1 MPNYLTTLP
10 AWQALKAHRRSID
23 RTPMRALFDKDTQR
37 FDRFSQETCGILFD
51 YSKNIITE
59 HTLGLLVQ
67 LATEV
72 KLADKISALFEGKKL
87 NFTEH
92 RAALHT
98 LLRDPKKS
106 GLSVDGQDARKAVHQ
121 VLKRMETF
129 VEAVHSGRWLG
140 HSGKPI
146 TDVVNIG
153 IGGSDLGPALVASA
167 LKPYAKPGMRMHY
180 AYTIDPR
187 AINSVLEEVDP
198 ETTLFVVVSKTFTTQ
213 ETLANAQAARTW
225 LVARLGSEQ
234 AVAKHFI
241 AISTNAAAV
250 KQFGIAPAN
259 MFGFWDWVGGR
270 YSLWSA
276 VGMSIA
282 LCVGMDRFRELLAGA
297 HAMDEHFRTTPF
309 SHNMP
314 VIMAVLAVWYTNFF
328 GAGTHAI
335 LPYDLRLSRLAAFI
349 QQLAMESNGK
359 SITAQ
364 GLPADY
370 ATCPV
375 YWGGL
380 GNCGQHAYFQ
390 LLHQGTHLIPADFIA
405 VAAPPDSNATMHD
418 LLLAN
423 CLAQMEA
430 LMRGKTA
437 DEAQAEMRAQGLS
450 PKEIKALLPHKLFPG
465 NRPSNMLL
473 LGRLDPHTLGALL
486 AAYEHKTFVEGM
498 LWEINPFDQ
507 WGVEYGKQLTKVVE
521 KDLAAA
527 VPSGR
532 HDCSTYGLINAYK
545 RLRDQAAAK

>member
-1 MPNYLTTLP
+1 MPYSLTTLP
-10 AWQALKAHRRSID
+10 AWQALKFHRRSIS
-23 RTPMRALFDKDTQR
+23 RTPMRALFDKDIQR

-51 YSKNIITE
+51 YSKNIITD
-59 HTLGLLVQ
+59 HTLDLLVQ
-67 LATEV
+67 LATQA
-72 KLADKISALFEGKKL
+72 KLADKITALFEGKKL

-98 LLRDPKKS
+98 ALRDPKQS
-106 GLSVDGQDARKAVHQ
+106 GLKVDGLDARRAAHQ
-121 VLKRMETF
+121 VLGQMDAF
-129 VEAVHSGRWLG
+129 VETVHSGRWLG
-140 HSGKPI
+140 HSGKRI

-153 IGGSDLGPALVASA
+153 IGGSDLGPALVVSA
-167 LKPYAKPGMRMHY
+167 LKPYAKPGIRVHY

-187 AINSVLEEVDP
+187 AINTVLEEVDP

-213 ETLANAQAARTW
+213 ETLANANTARTW
-225 LVARLGSEQ
+225 LVAKLGSEQ
-234 AVAKHFI
+234 AVAKHFV
-241 AISTNAAAV
+241 AVSTNAAAV
-250 KQFGIAPAN
+250 EQFGIAPAN

-282 LCVGMDRFRELLAGA
+282 LSVGMPRFRELLAGA
-297 HAMDEHFRTTPF
+297 HAMDEHFRTVPF
-309 SHNMP
+309 KQNMP
-314 VIMAVLAVWYTNFF
+314 VIMAVLALWYANFF
-328 GAGTHAI
+328 AARTHAI
-335 LPYDLRLSRLAAFI
+335 LPYDLRLSRLDAFI
-349 QQLAMESNGK
+349 QQLSMESNGK

-364 GLPADY
+364 GHQVDY
-370 ATCPV
+370 DTCPV

-405 VAAPPDSNATMHD
+405 VAAPPDANSSMHD

-423 CLAQMEA
+423 CMAQMEA

-437 DEAQAEMRAQGLS
+437 DEAQAEMKAQGLS
-450 PKEIKALLPHKLFPG
+450 AREIKRLLPHKLFPG

-473 LGRLDPHTLGALL
+473 LKRLDPYTLGALL

-498 LWEINPFDQ
+498 LWDINPFDQ
-507 WGVEYGKQLTKVVE
+507 WGVEYGKQLAKIVE

-527 VPSGR
+527 APSSN
-532 HDCSTYGLINAYK
+532 HDCSTNGLINAYK
-545 RLRDQAAAK
+545 HFRAQAKGA

>member
-1 MPNYLTTLP
+1 MPQTLTTLP
-10 AWQALKAHRRSID
+10 AWQALKSHRRSIN
-23 RTPMRALFDKDTQR
+23 RTSMRALFDKDKQR

-51 YSKNIITE
+51 YSKNIMTGR
-59 HTLGLLVQ
+59 TLELLLD
-67 LATEV
+67 LATQA
-72 KLADKISALFEGKKL
+72 KLPARITALFGGEKL

-98 LLRDPKKS
+98 ALRDPKKS
-106 GLSVDGQDARKAVHQ
+106 GLDVDGLDVRKAVHQ
-121 VLKRMETF
+121 VLKQMDAF
-129 VEAVHSGRWLG
+129 VESVHGGRWLG
-140 HSGKPI
+140 HTGKPI

-153 IGGSDLGPALVASA
+153 IGGSDLGPALAASA
-167 LKPYAKPGMRMHY
+167 LKPYARPGMRTHY

-187 AINSVLEEVDP
+187 AINAVLEEVDP

-213 ETLANAQAARTW
+213 ETLANAHAARTW
-225 LVARLGSEQ
+225 LVAKLGSEQ
-234 AVAKHFI
+234 AVAKHFV
-241 AISTNAAAV
+241 AVSTNAAAV

-282 LCVGMDRFRELLAGA
+282 LSVGMERFRELLSGA
-297 HAMDEHFRTTPF
+297 HAMDEHFRTAPF
-309 SHNMP
+309 ARNMP
-314 VIMAVLAVWYTNFF
+314 VIMALLALWYVNFF
-328 GAGTHAI
+328 NARTHAI

-364 GLPADY
+364 GQPAGLD
-370 ATCPV
+370 TCPV

-390 LLHQGTHLIPADFIA
+390 LLHQGTQLIPADFIA
-405 VAAPPDSNATMHD
+405 VATPPDANAGMHD

-437 DEAQAEMRAQGLS
+437 DEAQAEMKAQGLS

-473 LGRLDPHTLGALL
+473 LQRLDPHTLGALL

-498 LWEINPFDQ
+498 LWDINPFDQ
-507 WGVEYGKQLTKVVE
+507 WGVEYGKQLTKIVE
-521 KDLAAA
+521 KDLAAPT
-527 VPSGR
+527 PSSN
-532 HDCSTYGLINAYK
+532 HDSSTNGLIAAYK
-545 RLRDQAAAK
+545 RLKG